1 MGRRIPHG
9 KNSQELAAVHG
20 GKRGKMRTHDHCTSP
35 RGFTLIELM
44 VVMAIIMILAA
55 IATGRYEQSVT
66 KAREAALLTDLRTL
80 RESIDNYTADKEA
93 APSSLDDL
101 VSAGYLREIP
111 TDPMTHQKDWV
122 TESSDLLV
130 SPEQSSVGITDVHSA
145 SDKISPF
152 NGAAYSSW

>member
-1 MGRRIPHG
+1 MHYRNRETMKTQGP
-9 KNSQELAAVHG
+9 
-20 GKRGKMRTHDHCTSP
+20 MTSP

-66 KAREAALLTDLRTL
+66 KAREAALLTDLRSL
-80 RESIDNYTADKEA
+80 RDSIDNYTADKEA

-130 SPEQSSVGITDVHSA
+130 SPEQSSVGVTDVHSA

-152 NGAAYSSW
+152 TGTAYSSW